1 MERLSKREIVQTII
15 EDVDNELEF
24 DEELIH
30 QLLEKTMALNP
41 NAEYEKTTFGQR
53 AADNVAQFVGSWK
66 FIISFC
72 VVFVIWVVIN
82 LILAIRAF
90 DPFPF
95 ILLNLALSTIAA
107 IQAPLIMM
115 SQNRQEQKDRQRM
128 ENDFKVNLK
137 AEIIIQDLHIKLDNM
152 LKNQAEILASLAK
165 GDKVEVTV
173 EEKTMRE

>member
-15 EDVDNELEF
+15 EDVDEELEF

-41 NAEYEKTTFGQR
+41 NAQTEKTTFGQR
-53 AADNVAQFVGSWK
+53 AADSVAQFVGSWK

-72 VVFVIWVVIN
+72 AVFAIWIVVN
-82 LILAIRAF
+82 LVLATKAF

-115 SQNRQEQKDRQRM
+115 SQNRQEQKDRLRM

-152 LKNQAEILASLAK
+152 LKNQTEILAALAK
-165 GDKVEVTV
+165 GDKAEVPT
-173 EEKTMRE
+173 KID